1 MIETT
6 NPKTAE
12 TAPKAGVRRRSV
24 KRKPIKRGFGYLF
37 ARFIAYAAIVVL
49 GLVLLYRFVP
59 MPATY
64 LMVQRAFE
72 GEKIRYRP
80 VALRNISRNMVDAAI
95 AAEDARFCY
104 HSGFEWEAMKKAAKA
119 NKAGRKLRGASTIS
133 QQTAKNVFLWPGR
146 SYVRKGLEAGY
157 TVLIEFF
164 WPKRRIMEAYLNVA
178 EMGDGIFGA
187 ESAARFYYNKSAKNL
202 TSSEAARIIAI
213 LPSPRKWSVKSPS
226 GRVARRAARIA
237 RGAQTVRSA
246 GLDACI
252 YRKQ

>member
-1 MIETT
+1 MNETIVS
-6 NPKTAE
+6 KTAE
-12 TAPKAGVRRRSV
+12 TTPKTGVRRRT
-24 KRKPIKRGFGYLF
+24 KRPKPTKRGFGYLF
-37 ARFIAYAAIVVL
+37 ARFIAYAFFFVI
-49 GLVLLYRFVP
+49 GLVIIYRFIP

-72 GEKIRYRP
+72 GDKIRYHP
-80 VALRNISRNMVDAAI
+80 VSLRNISRNMVDAAI

-104 HSGFEWEAMKKAAKA
+104 HNGFEWEAMKRAAKA

-133 QQTAKNVFLWPGR
+133 QQTAKNVFLWPAR
-146 SYVRKGLEAGY
+146 SYIRKGLEAGY
-157 TVLIEFF
+157 TALIELF

-187 ESAARFYYNKSAKNL
+187 EAAARYYYHKSAKNL
-202 TSSEAARIIAI
+202 SPSEAARIIAI

-226 GRVARRAARIA
+226 GRVSRRANRIV
-237 RGAQTVRSA
+237 RGAQTVRSS

-252 YRKQ
+252 YK

>member
-1 MIETT
+1 MTETT
-6 NPKTAE
+6 TKPIEITPKT
-12 TAPKAGVRRRSV
+12 GVRRRTV
-24 KRKPIKRGFGYLF
+24 KRKPPTRGLGYLF
-37 ARFIAYAAIVVL
+37 ERFIVYATIIVI
-49 GLVLLYRFVP
+49 GLVLAYRFIP

-72 GEKIRYRP
+72 GDKIRYHP
-80 VALRNISRNMVDAAI
+80 VSLRKISRNMVDAAI

-104 HSGFEWEAMKKAAKA
+104 HNGFEWEAMKRAARA
-119 NKAGRKLRGASTIS
+119 NKAGRKLRGASTIT

-146 SYVRKGLEAGY
+146 SYIRKGLEAGY

-187 ESAARFYYNKSAKNL
+187 EAAAQYYYRKPAKNL

-226 GRVARRAARIA
+226 GRVARRASRIA
-237 RGAQTVRSA
+237 RGAQTVRGS

-252 YRKQ
+252 YK